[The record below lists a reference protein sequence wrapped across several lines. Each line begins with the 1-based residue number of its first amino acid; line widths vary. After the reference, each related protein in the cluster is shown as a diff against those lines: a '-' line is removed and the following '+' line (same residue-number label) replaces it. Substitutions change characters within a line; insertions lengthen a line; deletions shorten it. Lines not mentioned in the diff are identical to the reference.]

1 MSRRIIS
8 IISLGI
14 LLFIGLW
21 NTTSEHWAPPKSGT
35 INAVSDVD
43 TILVNPEAYEGFT
56 VYFVTWISTVETNQN
71 DMTLTFVGVKEGV
84 LSALVTNP
92 LEGYKPGD
100 SVAILGTSYIVS
112 RGYILVDG
120 IQKINHNVAIGF
132 SLLGGVIF
140 VYFFFS
146 VNTFGSGFSFKR
158 RA

>member
-1 MSRRIIS
+1 MIFIDIRKERSSLRRRIIS

-21 NTTSEHWAPPKSGT
+21 NTTSEHWEPPKSGT

-71 DMTLTFVGVKEGV
+71 DMTLTFVGAKEGV
-84 LSALVTNP
+84 LSALITSL

-100 SVAILGTSYIVS
+100 SIAILGTSYIVS

-120 IQKINHNVAIGF
+120 IKKLIIM
-132 SLLGGVIF
+132 
-140 VYFFFS
+140 
-146 VNTFGSGFSFKR
+146 
-158 RA
+158 